1 MTASGHFGLSAALPL
16 PVTASGAIDLPLL
29 SRHARWCLDSGCESV
44 TVFGTTGEGPSL
56 GMSAREQILGALIG
70 AGLNPRAQI
79 VGGVAATSVH
89 DAVLQSR
96 LVLDAD
102 CRAVL
107 LTPSFYYKGVSD
119 DGLFAWYSR
128 VIEELGPHARDIILY
143 NIPSVTAVPV
153 SVDLV
158 TRLRSGVPRHHHRRQ
173 SLLRRFRLHARA
185 ARSSSRPCHPYWRRA
200 RIGGRDQAR
209 RQRNDFRSGNIC
221 PKACREIVDTGKD
234 DDRVI
239 RLVLNYCAIRW
250 CRAVK
255 ALIAHCTSDKSWL
268 SVRPP
273 LTPVSPPP
281 GRARSPPRS
290 MPSSPNRR
298 SEAGGQRIERRTGW
312 QIRCDTAR
320 AGLVEIYAPSPRPG
334 FARRPV
340 RFATRAHPTTPACPS
355 ARSVN

>member
-158 TRLRSGVPRHHHRRQ
+158 TRLRSTLPGIIVGVKNSSGDFAYTRELLAHHRDLAILIGDERE
-173 SLLRRFRLHARA
+173 LAEGIRLGAKGTI
-185 ARSSSRPCHPYWRRA
+185 S
-200 RIGGRDQAR
+200 GL
-209 RQRNDFRSGNIC
+209 GNIC
-221 PKACREIVDTGKD
+221 PRACREIVETGNT

-239 RLVLNYCAIRW
+239 RLVDEVLRYPVVP
-250 CRAVK
+250 AVK
-255 ALIAHCTSDKSWL
+255 ALVAHRTSDKSWL

-273 LTPVSPPP
+273 LTALS
-281 GRARSPPRS
+281 A
-290 MPSSPNRR
+290 
-298 SEAGGQRIERRTGW
+298 
-312 QIRCDTAR
+312 AR
-320 AGLVEIYAPSPRPG
+320 AGALAASFDALFPQQEV
-334 FARRPV
+334 
-340 RFATRAHPTTPACPS
+340 
-355 ARSVN
+355 